1 MEILYR
7 LKGNEPLL
15 LDDILKVWVVQ
26 TGSVAIF
33 ATQVKDSTA
42 VGERRYLFTVG
53 EGEALFGA
61 ALFGE
66 GESGDKGESGDLQQE
81 NSLVPLPEPTT
92 NSLGLLAV
100 ALLETS
106 ISQISI
112 TELVEL
118 VAAGDE
124 IAIKRVE
131 TWINHLNQTV
141 GTHYPTADSGLTS
154 PPNPSRIHDAALRP
168 PSPQPPHPPNLGG
181 RRGGTGVQS
190 PPELGDLGG
199 EKDREGRLGFS
210 ITPENAAELPNLL
223 ANIHTD
229 FFNRLQQSILAE
241 TLAAKSRFEQLNSLN
256 TQVVQDAL
264 INLVTAGYQEL
275 GLTTKLPQF
284 NTPNPPQTTSNKQ
297 LLLIAAGAVGKAISI
312 AIRPPTHSQDL
323 FRDRNPVE
331 AIARASQ
338 FRTRRV
344 LLEDEWWLR
353 ENGPLL
359 AYTKQEKQPVALLPA
374 GSRYLLFDP
383 LTQKRIPVTKTVA
396 ATLAPEAQM
405 FYRPLPQEVNPMQ
418 LFLFSAKG
426 YEKDIA
432 LIFVVGVI
440 GTLLGMVVPWATGI
454 LIDHAIPDSDRTLL
468 WQIALAL
475 FVLGCG
481 RTAFSMCQGI
491 ISLRVSSAASSQLQP
506 AIWDRLLKLS
516 PAFFRQYTAGDLL
529 SRTLTISQ
537 IRDKVSG
544 ATLRTLLSALFAL
557 LNLVLMFVYSWQLAL
572 VGMGMAI
579 LAAALT
585 LVSGWIMLGKTREQL
600 QLGGLMTGFTIQLI
614 NGVAKLRVALAEGR
628 AFAAWSDRYSKVI
641 KLEASIQRITDN
653 ISVFNEALS
662 LATTTLIYWIAIVSI
677 EMAQTTGG
685 GNLTPG
691 TFLAFNAAF
700 GIFLGG
706 VTSLSNTAIDILG
719 IMPLW
724 ERAEPILLSQPEDD
738 SKKASPGR
746 LTGRVAL
753 EHVSFR
759 YREDGPLV
767 LDDITLHAEPGEFIA
782 IVGPSGGGKSTL
794 IRLLLGFE
802 TPTTGTL
809 YYDGLDLKELELAS
823 VRRQLG
829 VVLQNGK
836 LTAGSIFENI
846 SGGALVSHQ
855 EAWEAA
861 QMAGFAEDISSM
873 PMQMHTVVSE
883 GGTNLSGGQ
892 RQRLLIARS
901 LVLKPRIILL
911 DEATSSLDNRTQAI
925 VVESLDKLNATRIVI
940 AHRLSTIRHAD
951 RIYVIEAGRMM
962 QVGTFEELVKQEGLF
977 AQLVVRQ
984 ME

>member
-1 MEILYR
+1 M
-7 LKGNEPLL
+7 
-15 LDDILKVWVVQ
+15 WC
-26 TGSVAIF
+26 SVALSLF
-33 ATQVKDSTA
+33 ASRQSC
-42 VGERRYLFTVG
+42 LFLKSVWSNWGFHPQFASSILQG
-53 EGEALFGA
+53 EG
-61 ALFGE
+61 
-66 GESGDKGESGDLQQE
+66 SRS
-81 NSLVPLPEPTT
+81 NLVPPFPRRE
-92 NSLGLLAV
+92 G
-100 ALLETS
+100 
-106 ISQISI
+106 
-112 TELVEL
+112 
-118 VAAGDE
+118 G
-124 IAIKRVE
+124 
-131 TWINHLNQTV
+131 
-141 GTHYPTADSGLTS
+141 
-154 PPNPSRIHDAALRP
+154 
-168 PSPQPPHPPNLGG
+168 LGG
-181 RRGGTGVQS
+181 
-190 PPELGDLGG
+190 
-199 EKDREGRLGFS
+199 LGFS
-210 ITPENAAELPNLL
+210 ITPENAAQLPNLL
-223 ANIHTD
+223 ANIHTN
-229 FFNRLQQSILAE
+229 FFNRLQQSIQAE

-275 GLTTKLPQF
+275 GLTTKLPLN
-284 NTPNPPQTTSNKQ
+284 NTHHPPQTTSKKQ
-297 LLLIAAGAVGKAISI
+297 LLLIAAGAVGKAMGIT
-312 AIRPPTHSQDL
+312 IRPPTHSEDIN
-323 FRDRNPVE
+323 RVREPVE

-344 LLEDEWWLR
+344 LLEDEWWLH

-359 AYTKQEKQPVALLPA
+359 AYTKQEQHPVALLPA

-405 FYRPLPQEVNPMQ
+405 FYRPLPHQVNPIQ

-426 YEKDIA
+426 YEKDIV
-432 LIFVVGVI
+432 LIFAIGII

-454 LIDHAIPDSDRTLL
+454 LIDNAIPDSDRSLL

-491 ISLRVSSAASSQLQP
+491 ISLRISSAASSQLQP

-557 LNLVLMFVYSWQLAL
+557 LNLVLMFVYSWPLAL
-572 VGMGMAI
+572 VGMGIAI
-579 LAAALT
+579 LDAALT
-585 LVSGWIMLGKTREQL
+585 LVSGLILLGKTREQL
-600 QLGGLMTGFTIQLI
+600 QLGGLITGFTIQLI

-662 LATTTLIYWIAIVSI
+662 LATTIIIYWIAIISI
-677 EMAQTTGG
+677 EMAQSKGG
-685 GNLTPG
+685 AGLTPG
-691 TFLAFNAAF
+691 TFLAFNSAF
-700 GIFLGG
+700 GIFIGG
-706 VTSLSNTAIDILG
+706 VSSLSNTVIDLLG

-724 ERAEPILLSQPEDD
+724 ERAEPILRSQPEDD
-738 SKKASPGR
+738 SNKANPGR

-802 TPTTGTL
+802 TPTKGTI
-809 YYDGLDLKELELAS
+809 YYDGLDLKELELTS

-829 VVLQNGK
+829 VVLQSGK
-836 LTAGSIFENI
+836 LSAGSIFDNI
-846 SGGALVSHQ
+846 SGGALVSQQ

-861 QMAGFAEDISSM
+861 QMAGFAEDILQM

-892 RQRLLIARS
+892 RQGLLIARS

-925 VVESLDKLNATRIVI
+925 VTESLNQLNATRIVI
-940 AHRLSTIRHAD
+940 AHRLSTIRNAD
-951 RIYVIEAGRMM
+951 RIYVIEAGRVV
-962 QVGTFEELVKQEGLF
+962 QVGTFEELVKQDGLF
-977 AQLVVRQ
+977 AQLVARQ